1 MKNIGILSEIVIQF
15 YGPFYN
21 HIHTDIRNSVSESFI
36 RSIFSPR
43 KTYFRWFYY
52 VIKEEIY
59 RSTWLKKKKKQLYI
73 FSLSLSTREERGTRV
88 VARMGAHPETVQV
101 WKKTNSK
108 LIIPSIREY
117 FNDERLKNIE
127 EEKRRRRKGKCIG

>member
-1 MKNIGILSEIVIQF
+1 M
-15 YGPFYN
+15 
-21 HIHTDIRNSVSESFI
+21 
-36 RSIFSPR
+36 
-43 KTYFRWFYY
+43 
-52 VIKEEIY
+52 
-59 RSTWLKKKKKQLYI
+59 
-73 FSLSLSTREERGTRV
+73 

-127 EEKRRRRKGKCIG
+127 EEKEEEEKENA